1 MTTEPA
7 RRPPSRRLP
16 AHGKQQQTAQEGTSQ
31 AVR

>member
-7 RRPPSRRLP
+7 RHPPSRCLAVR
-16 AHGKQQQTAQEGTSQ
+16 GKQQTAQEGTSQ